1 MARKKV
7 QSHTIDGVLKA
18 AQAAASPLPKLPD
31 HVKLNKDDLPFFEAI
46 LRARARDEWDEVSVV
61 LAAQLARCQRSIE
74 EEAAKLEAEGSVIEN
89 QRGTPVM
96 NPRHSVL
103 EQLSRREMAVMRS
116 LRLTGAVTGD
126 GRDLE
131 KNRKLQRQAE
141 GLKDELMDDEGLL
154 AV

>member
-1 MARKKV
+1 MARAKV
-7 QSHTIDGVLKA
+7 QSHTIDGVIKA

-31 HVKLNKDDLPFFEAI
+31 HVKLNKCDLPFFEAI
-46 LRARARDEWDEVSVV
+46 LRARAREEWDEVSVV
-61 LAAQLARCQRSIE
+61 LAAQLARCQRNIE

-89 QRGTPVM
+89 ARGTPVM

-116 LRLTGAVTGD
+116 LRLTGTASGD
-126 GRDLE
+126 VRDLE

-141 GLKDELMDDEGLL
+141 GLKDELKDEDDLL
-154 AV
+154 AI

>member
-1 MARKKV
+1 MARKKI
-7 QSHTIDGVLKA
+7 QSHTIDGVIKA

-31 HVKLNKDDLPFFEAI
+31 HVKLNKCDLPFFEAI

-74 EEAAKLEAEGSVIEN
+74 EENERLEAEGSVIEN
-89 QRGTPVM
+89 ARGTQVM

-116 LRLTGAVTGD
+116 LRLTGAANGEV
-126 GRDLE
+126 RDLE

-141 GLKDELMDDEGLL
+141 GLKDELQDEDDLL
-154 AV
+154 AL

>member
-1 MARKKV
+1 MARVKV
-7 QSHTIDGVLKA
+7 QSHTIDGVIKA

-31 HVKLNKDDLPFFEAI
+31 HVNLNKCDLPFFEAI

-61 LAAQLARCQRSIE
+61 LAAQLARCQRNIE

-89 QRGTPVM
+89 ARGTPVM

-116 LRLTGAVTGD
+116 LRLTGTASGD
-126 GRDLE
+126 VRDLE

-141 GLKDELMDDEGLL
+141 GLRDELKDEDDLL
-154 AV
+154 AI